1 MKTTNFFIVLFAF
14 VGLLFVSCSD
24 EQQSPIT
31 PTDQGSLEKVIR
43 TYFTSSD
50 YPIQILDPGTVKV
63 EGGHWIIRKIIVK
76 ERFNSDNSLVA
87 GIMIHSLSATLDII
101 NGEGLVWG
109 SFTITPDE
117 NVEDGV
123 WEGTYNGQRTRT
135 GESEWEIPLDVVGHG
150 KGGTLQSMQMRGL
163 TVITAYDTPPT
174 WWTGEGEGYIQS
186 NGN

>member
-1 MKTTNFFIVLFAF
+1 MKKTKFFFVLFAF
-14 VGLLFVSCSD
+14 VGLLLVSCSD
-24 EQQSPIT
+24 EPQSPVT
-31 PTDQGSLEKVIR
+31 PTDQGLLEKVIL

-50 YPIQILDPGTVKV
+50 YPIQILDPGTV
-63 EGGHWIIRKIIVK
+63 ELQNGHWIIRKIVVK
-76 ERFNSDNSLVA
+76 ELFNSDNSLVA
-87 GIMIHSLSATLDII
+87 GIMIHSLSATLDF
-101 NGEGLVWG
+101 NTGEGHVWG
-109 SFTITPDE
+109 SFTITPDA
-117 NVEDGV
+117 NVGGGV

-150 KGGTLQSMQMRGL
+150 KGGTLQSMQMRGI